1 MLKGIK
7 KMRDK
12 EKEILNALVPENKEV
27 NEKKPRRSRRRFGVG
42 SYIYSQTIPSPFTI
56 KFPN

>member
-12 EKEILNALVPENKEV
+12 EKEILDAIAPENKEV
-27 NEKKPRRSRRRFGVG
+27 NKKKRRSRGLRFGVANYYTP
-42 SYIYSQTIPSPFTI
+42 SIISPFTLR
-56 KFPN
+56 FPK